1 MTVRGIAVHLALS
14 LSSVCRSQRGSAV
27 SKGWRICLLAVVC
40 VSLLPLAA
48 AAEQTKLRVTVQLPI
63 TNHVGANII
72 RFKEEVE
79 RRTNK
84 AIIVEIFDNS
94 RLYKDSEVLAA
105 VSSGAI
111 EMGSLP
117 YQQFA
122 KKVPAIELFEQPF
135 LMNFS
140 TLVRAATAP
149 DNEIRNL
156 LEKAVFEAT
165 GVRILWWQAYG
176 SNVVFSKGGRHVKR
190 PSAIHGQKVRVF
202 GQAMGSLVKYCG
214 GIPMTVAASQQ
225 TQAMKDG
232 TVDMNMTGVSGV
244 TARELWKASDTI
256 TRTEH
261 GAVEMIA
268 IINEQVY
275 QSLTPSHRAI
285 VLDAARK
292 AEKELWDAMTRSE
305 AEAYDVAREKGMQVH
320 ELSPDDVAEWRA
332 CSARVI
338 EDYVSGAGELGA
350 RLMEAY
356 GRLRTD
362 PCCNFTPE
370 GTFTLR

>member
-1 MTVRGIAVHLALS
+1 MA
-14 LSSVCRSQRGSAV
+14 
-27 SKGWRICLLAVVC
+27 KGLRICLLALVC

-48 AAEQTKLRVTVQLPI
+48 TAEQTKLRVTVQLPI
-63 TNHVGANII
+63 TNHVGVNLT
-72 RFKEEVE
+72 RFKNEVE

-84 AIIVEIFDNS
+84 AIVVEIFDNS
-94 RLYKDSEVLAA
+94 RLYKDSEVLEA

-135 LMNFS
+135 LMNFT

-149 DNEIRNL
+149 DNDIRKL
-156 LEKAVFEAT
+156 LEKAVFDAT

-190 PSAIHGQKVRVF
+190 PSAIAGQKVRVF
-202 GQAMGSLVKYCG
+202 GQSMASLVKYCG
-214 GIPMTVAASQQ
+214 GIPMVVPASMQ

-244 TARELWKASDTI
+244 TARELWTASDTI

-268 IINEQVY
+268 IVNEKVY
-275 QSLTPSHRAI
+275 QSLAPDHRTI
-285 VLDAARK
+285 VLEAARN
-292 AEKELWDAMTRSE
+292 AERDLWDAMIRSE
-305 AEAYDVAREKGMQVH
+305 AEAYDVAREKGMQIH
-320 ELSPDDVAEWRA
+320 ELSPDDIAEWRA

-338 EDYVSGAGELGA
+338 EDYINSTGALGA
-350 RLMEAY
+350 SLMGAY
-356 GRLRTD
+356 GKLRTD
-362 PCCNFTPE
+362 PCCNFGPQ
-370 GTFTLR
+370 GRFTLH

>member
-1 MTVRGIAVHLALS
+1 MSKG
-14 LSSVCRSQRGSAV
+14 GAV
-27 SKGWRICLLAVVC
+27 SKGWRICLLAAIC

-48 AAEQTKLRVTVQLPI
+48 TAQQTKLRVTVQLPI
-63 TNHVGANII
+63 TNHVGVNLA
-72 RFKEEVE
+72 RFRDEVE
-79 RRTNK
+79 QRTNK
-84 AIIVEIFDNS
+84 AIVVEIFDNS
-94 RLYKDSEVLAA
+94 RLYKDSEVLEA
-105 VSSGAI
+105 VGSGAI

-149 DNEIRNL
+149 DSDIRKL
-156 LEKAVFEAT
+156 LEKAVFDAT

-190 PSAIHGQKVRVF
+190 PSAIAGQKVRVF
-202 GQAMGSLVKYCG
+202 GQSMASLVKHCG
-214 GIPMTVAASQQ
+214 GIPMVVPASQQ

-268 IINEQVY
+268 IINERVY
-275 QSLTPSHRAI
+275 QSLAPGHRAI
-285 VLDAARK
+285 ILEAARN
-292 AEKELWDAMTRSE
+292 AERDLWDAMMRSE
-305 AEAYDVAREKGMQVH
+305 AEAYEVAREKGMQVH

-338 EDYVSGAGELGA
+338 EEYIAGAGELGT
-350 RLMEAY
+350 RMMQAY
-356 GRLRTD
+356 GKLRTD
-362 PCCNFTPE
+362 PCCNFAPK